1 MAKGYENI
9 PPRYIDPRYYANAI
23 ADMTGSCGTLA
34 SLVISELYR
43 THPESKLT
51 LHDWYGAGSK
61 VDALAK
67 ECPDILLAAGVK
79 HMKMIFDVRSN
90 GHADAPRNV
99 DDPAPHVPPPIR
111 VNKSR
116 NKPIELRS
124 KTTTLSESRSDAT
137 LSARFDADA
146 DADAAARPSPPAFG
160 GFDARVTLEDLRREQ
175 ASFARAR
182 DWDQFHSP
190 RNVLLAMV
198 GEVGEVSELFQWR
211 GDDDCATGLPSW
223 SREDRARLEDEL
235 ADVQLYLVRLADR
248 CGVDLAAA
256 TRAKMAKNAAKY
268 PADRCRGSA
277 AKYTAYAEEGERG
290 NAGPGEDER
299 PAKQP
304 ARGAPAGAEPAAAAA
319 QSAAAAGGGAND
331 VVIVEGTAGH
341 EGMIIGHGGGTIR
354 DLQDRFGVCIQLK
367 RGHGVTEVIGPGAQG
382 AAAAIRE
389 IISQVAV
396 MGAPPGADR
405 AAAGSVVG
413 VARETIPCAGAESRL
428 IGKGGNNI
436 RSLRE
441 RTGASIRVLNDSQGV

>member
-137 LSARFDADA
+137 LSAGFDADA

-190 RNVLLAMV
+190 RNVLLALV

-277 AKYTAYAEEGERG
+277 AKYTAYAEEGI
-290 NAGPGEDER
+290 
-299 PAKQP
+299 
-304 ARGAPAGAEPAAAAA
+304 
-319 QSAAAAGGGAND
+319 GGA
-331 VVIVEGTAGH
+331 
-341 EGMIIGHGGGTIR
+341 
-354 DLQDRFGVCIQLK
+354 K
-367 RGHGVTEVIGPGAQG
+367 
-382 AAAAIRE
+382 
-389 IISQVAV
+389 
-396 MGAPPGADR
+396 
-405 AAAGSVVG
+405 
-413 VARETIPCAGAESRL
+413 ETIPCAGAESRI

-441 RTGASIRVLNDSQGV
+441 RTGASIRVFKDSQTCVIEGAPEQVAAAAAVVREHIQQYTCTRSASVRVHVQDCTCRLEN